1 MTEGIM
7 DGVAAF
13 ILYSDA
19 SYLDRDHIVGAFKSL
34 KAAERAKKMG
44 YPYGYI
50 AAESYQDERVM
61 KVNFSED
68 DEDLHLFRCS
78 YVKDKNL
85 NICDLVVCDMFDMN
99 EYLAHGA
106 TPFESA
112 RLTKKVM
119 VKFIWAISSDE
130 AQNKLIIN
138 NYLGVM
144 DE

>member
-1 MTEGIM
+1 MTDGFM
-7 DGVAAF
+7 DDGAVF

-19 SYLDRDHIVGAFKSL
+19 SYLDRDHIVGAFTSL
-34 KAAERAKKMG
+34 KAAERAKRMG

-50 AAESYQDERVM
+50 AAEPYRDEYVM
-61 KVNFSED
+61 KVNFPED
-68 DEDLHLFRCS
+68 DEDLLLFRCS
-78 YVKDKNL
+78 YVTDDHL
-85 NICDLVVCDMFDMN
+85 NICDLVVSEMFDIK
-99 EYLAHGA
+99 EYLTHGA

-130 AQNKLIIN
+130 AKNKLIIN
-138 NYLGVM
+138 NFLGVM